1 MDMAIAEEQI
11 KTLARGV
18 PRMHLATSVL
28 NLLFLVAAVG
38 GYMANVPSLVSVG
51 VMGGYFANAL
61 AIVIGIAV
69 MAWLLVSSFTG
80 AAREVWRL
88 HWLAI
93 VNAIV
98 VVLAWALVFSIG

>member
-1 MDMAIAEEQI
+1 MATADEQI

-18 PRMHLATSVL
+18 PRMHIATSVL
-28 NLLFLVAAVG
+28 NLLFLIAAVG
-38 GYMANVPSLVSVG
+38 GYMANVPSLVSIG

-61 AIVIGIAV
+61 AIVIGVAV
-69 MAWLLVSSFTG
+69 LAWLLVASFTG
-80 AAREVWRL
+80 AATEVLRL

-98 VVLAWALVFSIG
+98 VVLAWTLVFSIG